1 MIYYHGNSNK
11 IQTMSRK
18 NKHKVVIAVTPY
30 SIERCRILMGLYS
43 FENAHCRWDIEM
55 LPNANL
61 VDEKCVDRMA
71 KEGIDG
77 LIASR
82 IDSMQV
88 LKKLERTK
96 IKSVVV
102 DTANDYAPPPRSNI
116 SFYDAS
122 VAGAATGATGFKF
135 LESCGKFRSY
145 AFIANKEP
153 TSWSRNRM
161 TGFMDEAARNGVEAA
176 VFSEFGHNR
185 RQQMKK
191 FLRSLQKPAAV
202 MAANDWTSLETL
214 NCCRRTGID
223 VPGQICLLGVDDNE
237 LICTHAAPTLSSI
250 RINHEKIGMELAK
263 TLHRM
268 LGRKW
273 SPSNVLIGEME
284 SSVTERESTK
294 PPVPAAHLIHKGLD
308 YIKAHAGKPIT
319 VSDVVKHLGVSRRLA
334 ELRFA
339 ELHGSTIGDAI
350 RSNRLERARVMLE
363 NSSLNIG
370 RIAESCG
377 FPSRRSAEILFKTR
391 FGLTMGEYRNRHSKT
406 T

>member
-1 MIYYHGNSNK
+1 MYHIFVFK
-11 IQTMSRK
+11 IQAMGTK
-18 NKHKVVIAVTPY
+18 HKHKVVIAVTPY

-55 LPNANL
+55 LPNASL
-61 VDEKCVDRMA
+61 IDEKSIDRMI

-77 LIASR
+77 LIASK
-82 IDSMQV
+82 IDSPQV
-88 LKKLERTK
+88 LKKLEKSR
-96 IKSVVV
+96 IKSVVM
-102 DTANDYAPPPRSNI
+102 DTATDYAPSPISNI

-153 TSWSRNRM
+153 TSWSTNRM
-161 TGFMDEAARNGVEAA
+161 SGFMNEAAKNGVETAI
-176 VFSEFGHNR
+176 FSEFGHNR
-185 RQQMKK
+185 RQQMKR
-191 FLRSLQKPAAV
+191 FLISLQKPAAV
-202 MAANDWTSLETL
+202 MAANDWTALETL

-223 VPGQICLLGVDDNE
+223 IPGQICLLGVDDNE
-237 LICTHAAPTLSSI
+237 LICTHATPTLSSI

-263 TLHRM
+263 MLHKM

-273 SPSNVLIGEME
+273 KPSNVLIPEME

-308 YIKAHAGKPIT
+308 YIKAHANEPIT

-339 ELHGSTIGDAI
+339 ELHGNTIADTI
-350 RSNRLERARVMLE
+350 RNHRLEQSRNMLE

-370 RIAESCG
+370 SIAKSCG
-377 FPSRRSAEILFKTR
+377 FPSRRSAEILFKAQ

-406 T
+406 R

>member
-1 MIYYHGNSNK
+1 MVYYGNLNK

-18 NKHKVVIAVTPY
+18 TKHKVVIAVTPY

-61 VDEKCVDRMA
+61 VDEKCIDRMA

-161 TGFMDEAARNGVEAA
+161 NGFISEATKDGVEPAI
-176 VFSEFGHNR
+176 FSEFGQNR
-185 RQQMKK
+185 RQQMKR
-191 FLRSLQKPAAV
+191 FLISLQKPAAV
-202 MAANDWTSLETL
+202 MAANDWTALETR

-223 VPGQICLLGVDDNE
+223 IPGQICLLGVDDNE
-237 LICTHAAPTLSSI
+237 FICTHATPTLSSI
-250 RINHEKIGMELAK
+250 HINHEKIGIELAK
-263 TLHRM
+263 MLHKM

-273 SPSNVLIGEME
+273 KPSNVLIPEME

-294 PPVPAAHLIHKGLD
+294 PPIPAAHLIHKGLD
-308 YIKAHAGKPIT
+308 YIKAHANEPIT

-339 ELHGSTIGDAI
+339 ELHGNTIADTI
-350 RSNRLERARVMLE
+350 RNHRLEQSRNMLE

-370 RIAESCG
+370 NIAKSCG
-377 FPSRRSAEILFKTR
+377 FPSRRSAEILFKAQ

-406 T
+406 R